1 MGKGDKSTKRGKILA
16 GSYGIARP
24 KSAVKTAAPA
34 AAKTA
39 KPAAKAAPRKKA

>member
-1 MGKGDKSTKRGKILA
+1 MGKGDKSTRRGKISA

-24 KSAVKTAAPA
+24 RSTAKAAAPV
-34 AAKTA
+34 AAKPA